1 MRIQT
6 DNYAI
11 KWYLILLLLLTSGN
25 IGKSQTYPSFGTEKP
40 VTIIGLTTDAMEPF
54 ISPDGNYL
62 FYNNLNDGINTRLFY
77 AERINDSTFNF
88 VGELNGTNQ
97 PSALQLD
104 AVAGLDTANNFY
116 WVSLR
121 DYPLEFDNL
130 FHGTFDSGNV
140 TNIGRLHGDFYIY
153 FPGWLL
159 MDHGI
164 SYNGQLLYFNN
175 ARFDGDNCPGPCETR
190 IGVAQ
195 KENDSTFMM
204 LPNSNQIMQTVND
217 PDYKNY
223 APAVTN
229 DELELYYTR
238 FLKGPITANSIA
250 EMCVVVRNSPTD
262 NFSAPEVLFSSN
274 ILSNFAEAPTLTT
287 DKQIMYY
294 HKKVGGVYKIM
305 MRTRDQS
312 TGIVDQQTVI
322 PKISITPNPMQDKS
336 VVKIDNTLNKSYSL
350 YLLDHLG
357 RTVRIFLNISTDQV
371 EIYRNNLSPGLY
383 IVQLRTENEV
393 LVNQKLIIK

>member
-1 MRIQT
+1 MQT
-6 DNYAI
+6 DSNSN
-11 KWYLILLLLLTSGN
+11 KWFSFLLFLILNSTTVG
-25 IGKSQTYPSFGTEKP
+25 ISQTYPSYGPEKS

-62 FYNNLNDGINTRLFY
+62 FYNNLNDGINTRLYY
-77 AERINDSTFNF
+77 ATRINDSTFNF

-97 PSALQLD
+97 PATPNLD
-104 AVAGLDTANNFY
+104 AVAGLDTANSFY

-130 FHGTFDSGNV
+130 FYGKFDSGNV

-204 LPNSNQIMQTVND
+204 LPNSNQIMEFVND

-229 DELELYYTR
+229 DEFELYYTR
-238 FLKGPITANSIA
+238 FLKGPVTANSIA
-250 EMCVVVRNSPTD
+250 EMCVVVRNSPAD

-274 ILSNFAEAPTLTT
+274 ILNNFAEAPTLTT

-294 HKKVGGVYKIM
+294 HQKVGGIYKIM

-312 TGIVDQQTVI
+312 TGIANQTI
-322 PKISITPNPMQDKS
+322 LYPEIRITPNPMQNRTI
-336 VVKIDNTLNKSYSL
+336 VEFDNALNKSYSL
-350 YLLDHLG
+350 YLLDHQG
-357 RTVRIFLNISTDQV
+357 RTVRTFINISTDQV
-371 EIYRNNLSPGLY
+371 EINKNNLSPGLY
-383 IVQLRTENEV
+383 IVQLQTDNEV
-393 LVNQKLIIK
+393 VATRKLIIK